1 MSQKFLLEMSGS
13 PIQTVL
19 SKVPEITPDFWI
31 VRIFATTH
39 DKIGGD
45 AVSMSM
51 HLSYLRESSAL
62 K

>member
-45 AVSMSM
+45 AVSM
-51 HLSYLRESSAL
+51 
-62 K
+62 